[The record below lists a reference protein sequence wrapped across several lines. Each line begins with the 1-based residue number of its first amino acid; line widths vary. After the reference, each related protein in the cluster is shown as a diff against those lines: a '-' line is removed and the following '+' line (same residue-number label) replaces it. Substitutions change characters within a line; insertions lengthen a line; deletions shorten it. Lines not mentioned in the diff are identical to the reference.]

1 MNSRD
6 RDQQTFKIV
15 KMNVDNSCD
24 FVCEACSR
32 YFGCTLPE
40 RVDMQDRGRMDIA
53 ARKMEQIKKKIVIL
67 SGKGGVGKTT
77 VATNLAVSLQ
87 MRGNTVCIL
96 DSDFDSPSVPRMMG
110 VTDVSVHT
118 GRNGIIP
125 VKTESGVLAMSVGFI
140 IEDAEVVT
148 WFHEMRRAATEE
160 FCANVDYG
168 ELDYLIV
175 DLPAGTGSE
184 AVSVMQYIRDL
195 DGALIV
201 TMASDVSQASARR
214 AATLCQ
220 DAGVPLLGV
229 IENMSG
235 YVCPSCG
242 VGADV
247 LCSGAGEELA
257 EELGVRFL
265 GRVPLHQSVA
275 EGSDAG
281 KPFVLSAP
289 ESEAA
294 KIFAIVTD
302 NFEKSIRELEA
313 IKRGA
318 VKKYAG
324 QAVSQ
329 A

>member
-1 MNSRD
+1 MSN
-6 RDQQTFKIV
+6 RDQQTFEIV

-40 RVDMQDRGRMDIA
+40 RVDMQHRGRMDIA
-53 ARKMEQIKKKIVIL
+53 AQKMAQIRKKIVIL

-77 VATNLAVSLQ
+77 TATNLSVSLQ
-87 MRGNTVCIL
+87 IRGNKVCLL
-96 DSDFDSPSVPRMMG
+96 DADFDSPSVPRMMG
-110 VTDVSVHT
+110 VKDVSVHT

-125 VKTESGVLAMSVGFI
+125 IETESGVLAMSVGFI

-184 AVSVMQYIRDL
+184 AVSVMQYISDL
-195 DGALIV
+195 DGAIIV

-214 AATLCQ
+214 AATLCE
-220 DAGVPLLGV
+220 DAGVPLVGV

-247 LCSGAGEELA
+247 LCSGAGEQLA

-281 KPFVLSAP
+281 KPYVLSAP
-289 ESEAA
+289 DSEAA
-294 KIFAIVTD
+294 KVFQTVTD
-302 NFEKSIRELEA
+302 NFEMGVRELE
-313 IKRGA
+313 ISGRGQSIEDTA
-318 VKKYAG
+318 QTVPQPG
-324 QAVSQ
+324 T
-329 A
+329 

>member
-1 MNSRD
+1 MSNRD
-6 RDQQTFKIV
+6 HQTFKIM

-53 ARKMEQIKKKIVIL
+53 ARKMAQIRKKIVVL

-77 VATNLAVSLQ
+77 TATNLAVSLQ
-87 MRGNTVCIL
+87 LRGNRVCIL
-96 DSDFDSPSVPRMMG
+96 DADFDSPSVPRMMG
-110 VTDVSVHT
+110 VTDVDVHT

-125 VKTESGVLAMSVGFI
+125 VDTESGVQAMSVGFI

-168 ELDYLIV
+168 ALDYLIV
-175 DLPAGTGSE
+175 DLPAGTGTE
-184 AVSVMQYIRDL
+184 AVSVMQYISEL

-201 TMASDVSQASARR
+201 TMASDVSQATARR
-214 AATLCQ
+214 AATLCR
-220 DAGVPLLGV
+220 DADVPIVGV

-235 YVCPSCG
+235 YICPSCG

-247 LCSGAGEELA
+247 LCSGAGEQLA

-275 EGSDAG
+275 EGSDRG
-281 KPFVLSAP
+281 RPFVLSAP

-294 KIFAIVTD
+294 KVYQTVTD
-302 NFEKSIRELEA
+302 NFEMSIGELVASE
-313 IKRGA
+313 RGQKFLA
-318 VKKYAG
+318 RA
-324 QAVSQ
+324 ASQ
-329 A
+329 T